1 MMAPGTDLRDP
12 SGDLLLCCRGRVMTK
27 LILAGV
33 ACQGRVR
40 YGKEVVMI
48 EMTHG
53 IVAGYDGS
61 PSSGDALRWAARE
74 AKARDTT
81 LTVCLAWTPDHM
93 ALPTDSDLHDL
104 ARQHG
109 QVILARGLPYA
120 VSVLGPARVRAEL
133 AGGSA
138 AHMLCERSKTADM
151 VVVGCRGHSELPGLL
166 LGSVS
171 WQVAGHACGRVV
183 VVRGA
188 WRPANQ
194 SPGPV
199 VAGVDGS
206 PAAHAAVVFA
216 FEEAALRDVP
226 LVAVCA
232 LTDTAGRL
240 GEGHQVEEDFQ
251 HLMACEAKEHPEVTV
266 VQRVLAGT
274 PRAALLTASADAQML
289 VVGSRGRDGVEGMRL
304 GSVAQAIL
312 HHAPCPIGVVHTTA
326 HGR

>member
-1 MMAPGTDLRDP
+1 
-12 SGDLLLCCRGRVMTK
+12 MT
-27 LILAGV
+27 
-33 ACQGRVR
+33 
-40 YGKEVVMI
+40 
-48 EMTHG
+48 EMTYG

-61 PSSGDALRWAARE
+61 PGSGDALRWAARE

-93 ALPTDSDLHDL
+93 TLPTESDLCDL

-120 VSVLGPARVRAEL
+120 ESVLGPGRVRAEL

-138 AHMLCERSKTADM
+138 AHALCERSKTADM

-166 LGSVS
+166 LGSVA
-171 WQVAGHACGRVV
+171 WQVAGHARGRVV
-183 VVRGA
+183 VVRGE

-199 VAGVDGS
+199 VVGADGS
-206 PAAHAAVVFA
+206 PAAQAAVAFA

-232 LTDTAGRL
+232 LTDTPGRL
-240 GEGHQVEEDFQ
+240 GEAHQVEEDFG

-266 VQRVLAGT
+266 VRRVLAGT
-274 PRAALLTASADAQML
+274 PRAALLAASADAQML
-289 VVGSRGRDGVEGMRL
+289 VVGARGRDGVEGMCL
-304 GSVAQAIL
+304 GSVAQAVL
-312 HHAPCPIGVVHTTA
+312 HHAPCPVGVVH
-326 HGR
+326 